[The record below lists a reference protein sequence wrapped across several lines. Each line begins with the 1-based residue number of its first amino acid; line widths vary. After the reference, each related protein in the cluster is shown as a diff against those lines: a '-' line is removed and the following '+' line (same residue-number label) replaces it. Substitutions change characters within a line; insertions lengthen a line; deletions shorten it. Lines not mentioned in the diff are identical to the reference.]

1 MKKDCRKCWPSFLGC
16 CPKEPVKPVANEFF
30 VNKKMLCVPKDEL
43 TLPERKLSQH
53 RIAVSTFKKV
63 KKDIQTWDEF
73 HNEMKKVA
81 NINFNKTIR
90 EAHPVTYEQLVQLS
104 HAIEAI
110 KGKNDGISE
119 D

>member
-1 MKKDCRKCWPSFLGC
+1 M
-16 CPKEPVKPVANEFF
+16 
-30 VNKKMLCVPKDEL
+30 PKDEL
-43 TLPERKLSQH
+43 TSPERQISQQ

-63 KKDIQTWDEF
+63 KKNIQTWDEF
-73 HNEMKKVA
+73 HNEIKKVA
-81 NINFNKTIR
+81 NINFNKKISD
-90 EAHPVTYEQLVQLS
+90 ADPVTYEQIVQLS